1 MTDVCVTHLI
11 RRANGIDPVA
21 RFFESY
27 ERNPAGQ
34 QHNLLVIMK
43 GFEEN
48 RVPPA
53 YERLLAPFPHQ
64 TFFVPDTGFD
74 ISAYFAAASN
84 FDHGFYC
91 FLNSYSL
98 ILDKDWLQKLYHH
111 ALRKDVGIVGA
122 TASCESLYST
132 VKADGWSLIGD
143 GASILQRRRL
153 LVELMAFKRHFPTF
167 PNYHI
172 RTNAFML
179 RRDLLLRVSPGSMQ
193 RKMDVYRFESGR
205 RSLTRQIIK
214 AGYTPLVVGKD
225 GNAYEKEDWH
235 RSLTFRQGDQNNLLV
250 ADNQTEAYAVADAQ
264 LKWRLSRMAWGDK
277 ADPFDDQARSSS
289 LRPL

>member
-1 MTDVCVTHLI
+1 MADVCVTHLI
-11 RRANGIDPVA
+11 RHANGIDPVA

-48 RVPPA
+48 HVPTA

-74 ISAYFAAASN
+74 ISAYFAAARN

-98 ILDKDWLQKLYHH
+98 ILDKDWLRKLYHH

-122 TASCESLYST
+122 TASCESIYST
-132 VKADGWSLIGD
+132 VKADRRSLIGD
-143 GASILQRRRL
+143 GASVLQRRRL
-153 LVELMAFKRHFPTF
+153 LVELMTFKRHFPTF
-167 PNYHI
+167 PNCHI

-179 RRDLLLRVSPGSMQ
+179 RRHLLLGVRPGSM
-193 RKMDVYRFESGR
+193 RSKMDVYRFESGR
-205 RSLTRQIIK
+205 QSLTRQIMK
-214 AGYTPLVVGKD
+214 AGYKPLVVGKD

-235 RSLTFRQGDQNNLLV
+235 RSHTFRQGDQNNLLV

-264 LKWRLSRMAWGDK
+264 LKWRLARMAWGDK
-277 ADPFDDQARSSS
+277 ANPSDDQPRPSS